1 MAHRG
6 FEHKALGM
14 KFLLVLDGI
23 NDNHGK
29 ASDLSAD
36 LLNEELRCFSR
47 EQLESY
53 RDSKSIRGSHINGH
67 VGGVVVESDYFR
79 KVTLGVRMKSGEFVR
94 YEVVKYKYYV
104 EPFGGR

>member
-1 MAHRG
+1 
-6 FEHKALGM
+6 M

-29 ASDLSAD
+29 GSDLSAE

-67 VGGVVVESDYFR
+67 VGGVAIESDRFR
-79 KVTLGVRMKSGEFVR
+79 KVMLGVRMKSGEFAR

-104 EPFGGR
+104 EQIGGR